1 MTMQSKR
8 KTQNIRATME
18 TKKDGII
25 TIITEIQIVE
35 RHLSSEITMT
45 IIMVAVDSIIS
56 RIMEE

>member
-1 MTMQSKR
+1 MQSKR

>member
-1 MTMQSKR
+1 
-8 KTQNIRATME
+8 ME